1 MGESERIRTRLSI
14 QHETQN
20 DQVNFSPDY
29 TTHRSE
35 SENEVE
41 NVISESIEVESRPT
55 YNAFYGRSLSLG
67 RKQLLN
73 KRALK
78 ADNCRPHSSR
88 ENNSIYNRGLSRTL
102 KDRPYTAEDVITI
115 LRSSTLGRRR
125 PTNQQQSVP
134 IFRSIENL
142 VENAEPPNTSSAI
155 ITESKQND
163 QNSTTVM

>member
-20 DQVNFSPDY
+20 DEVNISPDY
-29 TTHRSE
+29 TANRSE
-35 SENEVE
+35 SENELD
-41 NVISESIEVESRPT
+41 NVISESIEVESRPAH
-55 YNAFYGRSLSLG
+55 NSFYGRSLSLG

-78 ADNCRPHSSR
+78 EDDCRPLSAR
-88 ENNSIYNRGLSRTL
+88 ENSSNYNRVL
-102 KDRPYTAEDVITI
+102 KDRPYTAEDVLSV

-125 PTNQQQSVP
+125 TTNQQSES

-142 VENAEPPNTSSAI
+142 VENAEPPNISSTI
-155 ITESKQND
+155 MTESKQNN